1 MIRMY
6 TDGACSSNPG
16 PGGWAYVYLIDDKT
30 NEGSGHKNNT
40 TNNEMEL
47 MAVSQGLKNVK
58 DEELDVN
65 KVEIYSDSAYIV
77 NAINQGWIKK
87 WRLNGWKT
95 VKKKAIKNRE
105 LWVDIIASLE
115 SLKRSG
121 IRVKFIKVKGHS
133 GVPLNEYVDHLATSQ
148 IRR

>member
-16 PGGWAYVYLIDDKT
+16 PGGWAYVYVIDEESH
-30 NEGSGHKNNT
+30 EGYGHKSNT

-47 MAVSQGLKNVK
+47 MAVSQGLKQLS
-58 DEELDVN
+58 EEIEN
-65 KVEIYSDSAYIV
+65 IKVGVYSDSAYIV
-77 NAINQGWIKK
+77 NAINQGWLKK

-105 LWVDIIASLE
+105 LWVDIVASLE
-115 SLKRSG
+115 KLKRNG
-121 IRVKFIKVKGHS
+121 VKLKFNKVKGHS